1 MGLTPAGK
9 KPGCFNARN
18 GQGDSAAE
26 GFYAAQIAWANLGGL
41 VVRRANYLTE
51 FNAEYISF
59 YRMQLVYRFDVDD
72 GNGTRGCVSTMTVA
86 TAGIALMALLW
97 VCLFLPDFWRIR

>member
-41 VVRRANYLTE
+41 VVRRADYLTE
-51 FNAEYISF
+51 FNAEYIS
-59 YRMQLVYRFDVDD
+59 
-72 GNGTRGCVSTMTVA
+72 
-86 TAGIALMALLW
+86 I
-97 VCLFLPDFWRIR
+97 